1 MDAGSIPVSR
11 DAFTQFPGS
20 LLISPGG
27 IVEKFPARVE
37 RRPFTRRDDVRTVKL
52 GKLYDAKREEDRRG
66 AAASLRNSNHPE
78 GTNAVEIRRISEFGV
93 ECEVSGE
100 NVSAGTGP
108 RGSNRG
114 EAADLGT
121 HTENNDGATLAANT
135 AVDAR
140 GGSPQGAHL
149 SGAATPRPP
158 RGRRRQNQNGL
169 DTTQLQAEND
179 VDERLKQFF
188 SFKDALFLYCGLQH
202 SNIKHSGNKDMRSR
216 LKKGNPIALQVK
228 TERLTPDNNSTSS
241 RSVTPSSSSHP
252 GTPPNATPL
261 GGPEGPPPPH
271 HLKHMEQMMG
281 RNYSD
286 FMRSLA
292 AKYNNANPNDY
303 FSTPRN
309 GYPPGLDPRFP
320 AFKAAA
326 TPFVGLMA
334 PLGAPQP
341 SAVPTTSPLSN
352 KDPKEQKQDS
362 LFGNPVFPPMIDM
375 SSTQAL
381 LHMVRTA
388 NAAQSAAELETYL
401 KGKYHKKLHT
411 FPYEQEMIDINDI
424 IIMEKR
430 NHNYL
435 LLANCANKRDAGVT
449 SPLDL
454 SSPGGFAPRKR
465 QRPETRRSESV
476 SPKPKPTARPTTPPP
491 VRCPTLYGHIPCGDG
506 QAVNRWTIEDVVNY
520 VSSIDICAEYA
531 QITRHAYL
539 ARTRYDLPLRGSERC
554 HGAELSN
561 TAPLLTG
568 FVTEVIPPAVTSFTH
583 T

>member
-1 MDAGSIPVSR
+1 MFSLDWGFHFIPEEYGGSEKNGFPDAGVSF
-11 DAFTQFPGS
+11 ACQFG
-20 LLISPGG
+20 
-27 IVEKFPARVE
+27 
-37 RRPFTRRDDVRTVKL
+37 
-52 GKLYDAKREEDRRG
+52 
-66 AAASLRNSNHPE
+66 
-78 GTNAVEIRRISEFGV
+78 
-93 ECEVSGE
+93 EVSGE
-100 NVSAGTGP
+100 NVSASSGP
-108 RGSNRG
+108 RGGDRG
-114 EAADLGT
+114 EATDLGT
-121 HTENNDGATLAANT
+121 HTENTDGATLAANT

-169 DTTQLQAEND
+169 DTT
-179 VDERLKQFF
+179 
-188 SFKDALFLYCGLQH
+188 
-202 SNIKHSGNKDMRSR
+202 
-216 LKKGNPIALQVK
+216 QVK

-303 FSTPRN
+303 FSSPRN

-320 AFKAAA
+320 GFKTGA

-341 SAVPTTSPLSN
+341 STVSTTSPLSN

-362 LFGNPVFPPMIDM
+362 LFGNPVFPPMLDM

-388 NAAQSAAELETYL
+388 NAAQNAAELETYL
-401 KGKYHKKLHT
+401 KG
-411 FPYEQEMIDINDI
+411 
-424 IIMEKR
+424 
-430 NHNYL
+430 
-435 LLANCANKRDAGVT
+435 ANKRDAGVT

-465 QRPETRRSESV
+465 QRTETRRSGSV
-476 SPKPKPTARPTTPPP
+476 SPKPKPTPRPTTPPP
-491 VRCPTLYGHIPCGDG
+491 VRCPSLCGHMPCGDG

-531 QITRHAYL
+531 QVRKLFTPYRNAFSGPKNFREHRIDGAALPLLSEDHLTGPMGMKLGPALKLRALL
-539 ARTRYDLPLRGSERC
+539 ARKLGACTVCLHCAHCHQTPLPALNAAAAAAAASQQQHQQQPQQQQLPGRRPS
-554 HGAELSN
+554 S
-561 TAPLLTG
+561 TG
-568 FVTEVIPPAVTSFTH
+568 N
-583 T
+583 

>member
-1 MDAGSIPVSR
+1 MRELDTESPV
-11 DAFTQFPGS
+11 
-20 LLISPGG
+20 
-27 IVEKFPARVE
+27 VWPAWCY
-37 RRPFTRRDDVRTVKL
+37 T
-52 GKLYDAKREEDRRG
+52 G
-66 AAASLRNSNHPE
+66 
-78 GTNAVEIRRISEFGV
+78 
-93 ECEVSGE
+93 EVSGE
-100 NVSAGTGP
+100 NVSASSGP
-108 RGSNRG
+108 RGGDRG
-114 EAADLGT
+114 EATDLGT

-169 DTTQLQAEND
+169 DTT
-179 VDERLKQFF
+179 
-188 SFKDALFLYCGLQH
+188 
-202 SNIKHSGNKDMRSR
+202 
-216 LKKGNPIALQVK
+216 QVK

-281 RNYSD
+281 RSYSD
-286 FMRSLA
+286 FMKSLA

-303 FSTPRN
+303 FSSPRN

-320 AFKAAA
+320 AFKTAA

-341 SAVPTTSPLSN
+341 PTVSTTSPLSS

-362 LFGNPVFPPMIDM
+362 LFGNPVFPPMLDM

-388 NAAQSAAELETYL
+388 NAAQNAAELETYL
-401 KGKYHKKLHT
+401 KG
-411 FPYEQEMIDINDI
+411 
-424 IIMEKR
+424 
-430 NHNYL
+430 
-435 LLANCANKRDAGVT
+435 ANKRDAGVT

-465 QRPETRRSESV
+465 QRAETRRSGSV
-476 SPKPKPTARPTTPPP
+476 SPKPKPTPRPTTPPP
-491 VRCPTLYGHIPCGDG
+491 VRCPSLCGHMPCGDG
-506 QAVNRWTIEDVVNY
+506 QAVNRWTIEDVVTY
-520 VSSIDICAEYA
+520 VSSIDSCAEYA
-531 QITRHAYL
+531 QVSHKSVRSTLIAADYKLSPAMYDPLSVGYLSEPKFDQKSTQENFREHRIDGAALPLLSEDHLTGPMGMKLGPALKLRALL
-539 ARTRYDLPLRGSERC
+539 ARKLGACTVCLHCAHCHQTPLPALNAAAAVAAASQQQQQQMPGRRPS
-554 HGAELSN
+554 S
-561 TAPLLTG
+561 TG
-568 FVTEVIPPAVTSFTH
+568 N
-583 T
+583 

>member
-1 MDAGSIPVSR
+1 MRWEKTLGSERNGYSDGGGSFSYHFGKQNVFCGDPR
-11 DAFTQFPGS
+11 DMLSAERESFELSQLSWKSWPKYIYTHDPIAS
-20 LLISPGG
+20 T
-27 IVEKFPARVE
+27 KF
-37 RRPFTRRDDVRTVKL
+37 
-52 GKLYDAKREEDRRG
+52 G
-66 AAASLRNSNHPE
+66 
-78 GTNAVEIRRISEFGV
+78 
-93 ECEVSGE
+93 EVSGE
-100 NVSAGTGP
+100 NVSAGTGSA
-108 RGSNRG
+108 RGGDRG

-121 HTENNDGATLAANT
+121 HTENNDGTTLAANT

-169 DTTQLQAEND
+169 DTT
-179 VDERLKQFF
+179 
-188 SFKDALFLYCGLQH
+188 
-202 SNIKHSGNKDMRSR
+202 
-216 LKKGNPIALQVK
+216 QVK

-292 AKYNNANPNDY
+292 AKYNNTNPNDY
-303 FSTPRN
+303 FSTSRN
-309 GYPPGLDPRFP
+309 GYPPGLDPRFQ
-320 AFKAAA
+320 AFKTAA

-341 SAVPTTSPLSN
+341 PSVSTTSPLSN

-388 NAAQSAAELETYL
+388 NAAQNAAELETYL
-401 KGKYHKKLHT
+401 KG
-411 FPYEQEMIDINDI
+411 
-424 IIMEKR
+424 
-430 NHNYL
+430 
-435 LLANCANKRDAGVT
+435 ANKRDAGVT

-476 SPKPKPTARPTTPPP
+476 SPKPKPTARPITPPP
-491 VRCPTLYGHIPCGDG
+491 VRCPTLYAHMPCGDG

-531 QITRHAYL
+531 QNFREHRIDGAALPLLSENHLTGTMGMKLGPALKLRIML
-539 ARTRYDLPLRGSERC
+539 ARKIGACTVCLHCAHCHQTPLP
-554 HGAELSN
+554 ALS
-561 TAPLLTG
+561 TAGTAA
-568 FVTEVIPPAVTSFTH
+568 AVTQQQQQQPQQQQQQQTPGRRPSSTGN
-583 T
+583 

>member
-1 MDAGSIPVSR
+1 MIMGSERNGYS
-11 DAFTQFPGS
+11 D
-20 LLISPGG
+20 GG
-27 IVEKFPARVE
+27 RSFS
-37 RRPFTRRDDVRTVKL
+37 
-52 GKLYDAKREEDRRG
+52 Y
-66 AAASLRNSNHPE
+66 H
-78 GTNAVEIRRISEFGV
+78 FG
-93 ECEVSGE
+93 EVSGE

-108 RGSNRG
+108 RGGDRG

-149 SGAATPRPP
+149 SSAATPRPP

-169 DTTQLQAEND
+169 DTT
-179 VDERLKQFF
+179 
-188 SFKDALFLYCGLQH
+188 
-202 SNIKHSGNKDMRSR
+202 
-216 LKKGNPIALQVK
+216 QVK

-261 GGPEGPPPPH
+261 GGPEGPPPH

-334 PLGAPQP
+334 PLGTPQP
-341 SAVPTTSPLSN
+341 STVPTTSPLSN

-401 KGKYHKKLHT
+401 KG
-411 FPYEQEMIDINDI
+411 
-424 IIMEKR
+424 
-430 NHNYL
+430 
-435 LLANCANKRDAGVT
+435 ANKRDAGVT

-531 QITRHAYL
+531 QVSI
-539 ARTRYDLPLRGSERC
+539 
-554 HGAELSN
+554 
-561 TAPLLTG
+561 LL
-568 FVTEVIPPAVTSFTH
+568 
-583 T
+583 